1 MMNIDNDFYILK
13 QKIEEVENKKNKIK
27 LHKIYRYLELRKVI
41 NDVYDLEEFT
51 LNGYYQKLLK
61 LKENNEIPKDNDFFK
76 NIEKFDSDIEKLERN
91 IFTFLKFEVL
101 LVFVTTILF
110 GLLIYVSLKSN
121 YLQDFDS
128 LKSSNSLY
136 VLFTA
141 LVILLGLG
149 IQKKWRENIEEKVK
163 VLKKYELK

>member
-1 MMNIDNDFYILK
+1 MNIDNDFYILK

-27 LHKIYRYLELRKVI
+27 LHKIYRYLALRKII
-41 NDVYDLEEFT
+41 NDVYDLEEFK
-51 LNGYYQKLLK
+51 LNEYYQKLLK

-76 NIEKFDSDIEKLERN
+76 NIEEFDNNIEKLEKN

-101 LVFVTTILF
+101 LLFVTTILF
-110 GLLIYVSLKSN
+110 GLLIYVSVKSN

-149 IQKKWRENIEEKVK
+149 IQKKWRENIEEKIK

>member
-1 MMNIDNDFYILK
+1 MNIDNDFYILK

-27 LHKIYRYLELRKVI
+27 LHKIYRYLALRKVI
-41 NDVYDLEEFT
+41 NDVYDLEEFK
-51 LNGYYQKLLK
+51 LNEYYQKLLK

-76 NIEKFDSDIEKLERN
+76 NIEEFDNNIEKLEKN

-101 LVFVTTILF
+101 LLFVTTILF
-110 GLLIYVSLKSN
+110 GLLIYVSVKSN

-149 IQKKWRENIEEKVK
+149 IQKKWRENIEEKIK